1 MSAKIDW
8 NKLGFD
14 YIKTNANIRCR
25 FDGRKWSPLT
35 VTDDEYIHMHMAT
48 MGLHYGIMA
57 FEGLKAFRG
66 VDGKVRLFRPADNA
80 RRFQSSAYKLCLEP
94 MPTDVFVDA
103 CVDLVRRNI
112 DFVPP
117 YESGASLYVRP
128 LMYGSQIAIGVHRC
142 PEVDIIFFASP
153 VGPYF
158 KGGMHLI
165 KVVIDRMQDRAA
177 PRGTGDI
184 KAGGNYAS
192 SLLSGEKAH
201 EMGYDNVMYLDAAQ
215 HRFIE
220 ECGAANFFGIKNNTY
235 VTPASPSILPSVTND
250 SLRTLAHDM
259 GLNVE
264 QRPVTVEEL
273 KTFDEAGAC
282 GTAAVISP
290 IGSIYD
296 IDTQEYIDYG
306 KQVGPVCMSLYNALR
321 DIQYG
326 RAEDKHSWCVIV
338 E

>member
-1 MSAKIDW
+1 MAAKIDW
-8 NKLGFD
+8 NNLGFD

-25 FDGRKWSPLT
+25 FDGKKWSQPEIT
-35 VTDDEYIHMHMAT
+35 KDEYIHMHMAT

-94 MPTDVFVDA
+94 MPTDVFVA
-103 CVDLVRRNI
+103 SCVELVRQNI

-117 YESGASLYVRP
+117 YESGASLYLRP
-128 LMYGSQIAIGVHRC
+128 LMYGSQVAIGVHRC
-142 PEVDIIFFASP
+142 PEVDIVFFASP

-201 EMGYDNVMYLDAAQ
+201 
-215 HRFIE
+215 
-220 ECGAANFFGIKNNTY
+220 AANFFGIKNNTY

-250 SLRTLAHDM
+250 SLRTLATDM
-259 GLNVE
+259 GMNVE

-326 RAEDKHSWCVIV
+326 RAEDKHGWCVIV

>member
-1 MSAKIDW
+1 
-8 NKLGFD
+8 
-14 YIKTNANIRCR
+14 
-25 FDGRKWSPLT
+25 
-35 VTDDEYIHMHMAT
+35 
-48 MGLHYGIMA
+48 
-57 FEGLKAFRG
+57 
-66 VDGKVRLFRPADNA
+66 
-80 RRFQSSAYKLCLEP
+80 
-94 MPTDVFVDA
+94 
-103 CVDLVRRNI
+103 
-112 DFVPP
+112 
-117 YESGASLYVRP
+117 
-128 LMYGSQIAIGVHRC
+128 MYGSQVAIGVHRC

-158 KGGMHLI
+158 KGGMQLI

-250 SLRTLAHDM
+250 SLRTLAADM
-259 GLNVE
+259 GMNVE

-296 IDTQEYIDYG
+296 IDTQEYIEYG
-306 KQVGPVCMSLYNALR
+306 KSVGPVCLQLYNALR

-326 RAEDKHSWCVIV
+326 RAEDKHGWCVIV

>member
-1 MSAKIDW
+1 MAAKIDW
-8 NKLGFD
+8 NNLGFD

-25 FDGRKWSPLT
+25 FDGKKWSQPEIT
-35 VTDDEYIHMHMAT
+35 KDEYIHMHMAT

-80 RRFQSSAYKLCLEP
+80 RRF
-94 MPTDVFVDA
+94 TDVFVA
-103 CVDLVRRNI
+103 SCVEWVRQNI

-117 YESGASLYVRP
+117 YESGASLYLRP
-128 LMYGSQIAIGVHRC
+128 LMYGSQVAIGVHRC
-142 PEVDIIFFASP
+142 PEVDIVFFASP

-250 SLRTLAHDM
+250 SLRTLATDM
-259 GLNVE
+259 GMNVE

-326 RAEDKHSWCVIV
+326 RAEDKHGWCVIV